1 MRCLVVTA
9 HPLEES
15 LCATLTR
22 RVVRRLTDHGHD
34 VVLEDLYADRFDAAM
49 TAAERAGYYEG
60 AYPTQAIQSQV
71 NRLLGSQAIVFVFPT
86 WWFGCPAV
94 LKGWFDRVWAPG
106 VAYDHSAGFG
116 PIKARLHRLRET
128 LVVTTLGAPWW
139 VDRLIL
145 RQPLKR
151 VLKTA
156 IIKPCAPRC
165 RFKMVSLY
173 KSESLS
179 SAQVD
184 RFWARIENHLNRW

>member
-22 RVVRRLTDHGHD
+22 RVVRRLTERGHD
-34 VVLEDLYADRFDAAM
+34 VVLEDLYAERFDAAM
-49 TAAERAGYYEG
+49 TVTERAGYYEG
-60 AYPTQAIQSQV
+60 TYDTKAVQSQV
-71 NRLLGSQAIVFVFPT
+71 TRLLRSQAIVFVFPT

-94 LKGWFDRVWAPG
+94 LKGWFDRVWVPG
-106 VAYDHSAGFG
+106 VADDHSAGFG
-116 PIKARLHRLRET
+116 PIKPRLHRLRET

-145 RQPLKR
+145 WQPLKR
-151 VLKTA
+151 VLRTA

-165 RFKMVSLY
+165 RFRMVSLY
-173 KSESLS
+173 KSESLT

-184 RFWARIENHLNRW
+184 RFWARIETHLNRW